1 MAGFL
6 SPAIWFGLAASGAA
20 APEILDAARAFDIG
34 FESRTLSV
42 AESRALSVAAEN
54 RVVTLH

>member
-1 MAGFL
+1 MPGNN
-6 SPAIWFGLAASGAA
+6 
-20 APEILDAARAFDIG
+20 LDASRAFDIG

-42 AESRALSVAAEN
+42 VESRALSVAAEN